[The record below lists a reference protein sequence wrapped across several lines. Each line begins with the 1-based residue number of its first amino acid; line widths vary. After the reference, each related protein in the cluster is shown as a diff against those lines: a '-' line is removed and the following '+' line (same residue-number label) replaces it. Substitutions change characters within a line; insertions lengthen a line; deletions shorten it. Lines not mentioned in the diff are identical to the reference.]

1 MALPEPAA
9 KQSPLAVAGGIV
21 GAIAGM
27 ALANYAGASLWIP
40 GIVTGLLALLFVKTP
55 LSPRRFR
62 GAIAVTGGHIAWF
75 IGAGLL
81 TGAWVTVGP
90 DIAALTIA
98 CALAWARPSV
108 AGVALL
114 GLVQLASLVYNA
126 VLLAGASFGSA
137 DHRAL
142 TVHVLW
148 RLIALG
154 LIAGEVMAMRRGL
167 AGADRP
173 T

>member
-1 MALPEPAA
+1 MRRFEPPAR
-9 KQSPLAVAGGIV
+9 KQSPLSVAAGIL
-21 GAIAGM
+21 GAIGGM

-40 GIVTGLLALLFVKTP
+40 GIATGLAALLFAKTP
-55 LSPRRFR
+55 LAPPRFR

-81 TGAWVTVGP
+81 TGAWETVGP

-98 CALAWARPSV
+98 CAIAWARPSMG
-108 AGVALL
+108 GVALL
-114 GLVQLASLVYNA
+114 GVVQLASLIYNI

-142 TVHVLW
+142 AVHVLW

-154 LIAGEVMAMRRGL
+154 LISSEVAAIRRE
-167 AGADRP
+167 AAAP
-173 T
+173 PA